1 MSHPRALKFLQHAAI
16 FLAISWL
23 PTVNA
28 YCYIDVW
35 GYERCTLGTIAYAGI
50 AIGCTIL
57 GFILLC
63 VGICVRR
70 RRVTRRVVYV
80 DPAPAAVTTV
90 TTTPYIPPS
99 QPLYNQPT
107 GGFDPYAPAYPPP
120 IAQPGF
126 APQGAPPQYYA
137 NEPGKV

>member
-1 MSHPRALKFLQHAAI
+1 MLELLLVAVSPECLYYLMWRLTRRI
-16 FLAISWL
+16 FSLA
-23 PTVNA
+23 
-28 YCYIDVW
+28 
-35 GYERCTLGTIAYAGI
+35 
-50 AIGCTIL
+50 IL

-126 APQGAPPQYYA
+126 APQ
-137 NEPGKV
+137 VSR